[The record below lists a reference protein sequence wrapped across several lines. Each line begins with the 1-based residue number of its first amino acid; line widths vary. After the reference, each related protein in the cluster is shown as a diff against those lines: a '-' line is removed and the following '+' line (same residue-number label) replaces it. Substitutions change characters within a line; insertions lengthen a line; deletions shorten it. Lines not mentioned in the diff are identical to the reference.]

1 MALTQKRL
9 VEVNE
14 KQEASNKLLYILA
27 KKELENMKGKERT
40 ETEEALKQMEEK

>member
-14 KQEASNKLLYILA
+14 KQEASNRLLYILA
-27 KKELENMKGKERT
+27 KKELEKMKGKEKE
-40 ETEEALKQMEEK
+40 ETEEVLKMI